1 MVIPGRRLALR
12 RRRVDFNLHSHLH
25 CAKAVLFPFG
35 HSTDRPRVV
44 ITGAGIITALGL
56 GWKRNA
62 EGFRA
67 GKTAMRPVTLFDVS
81 RQRVKTAAEVDLP
94 QSLPSTRLSARQI
107 RRMDRATK
115 LLLLSAHEAWQQAGW
130 QPSDDL
136 PLVLGTTSG
145 GMSLGEAYYRQAIQS
160 PGDARKQATRVQH
173 YQSQRQALDVCEAL
187 GFRGPITIIANA
199 CASGANSIGHAW
211 DILRRGHADRVLTGG
226 YDALSQM
233 VFGGFDSLQALSPTQ
248 CRPFDA
254 RRDGLALGEGAAM
267 LALETLDSARARNAE
282 ILGEIVG
289 YGAATDAHHLTQP
302 HPNGDAAVASMSA
315 ACTAANLAPEKI
327 GYINAHGTG
336 TPLNDGAEAAAI
348 NRWAGAHAKAIRVSS
363 TKSSVGHLLG
373 GAGSVEAVI
382 CLMAL
387 RERWLP
393 PTSTLE
399 TIEPA
404 CEFPVVQKPM
414 DAKLEYALTNSF
426 GFGGANASLI
436 LRRWF

>member
-1 MVIPGRRLALR
+1 M
-12 RRRVDFNLHSHLH
+12 
-25 CAKAVLFPFG
+25 LFPFN
-35 HSTDRPRVV
+35 HSTGKPRIV
-44 ITGAGIITALGL
+44 ITGAGIVTALGF
-56 GWKRNA
+56 GWKNNA

-67 GKTAMRPVTLFDVS
+67 GKTAIRPVTLFDAS

-94 QSLPSTRLSARQI
+94 EALPATKLTSRQI

-115 LLLLSAHEAWQQAGW
+115 LLLFAAHEAWHQSGW
-130 QPSDDL
+130 QPSEDL

-160 PGDARKQATRVQH
+160 PKDVRKQATRVQH
-173 YQSQRQALDVCEAL
+173 YQAQRQALDILDAF
-187 GFRGPITIIANA
+187 GFRGPITLIANA

-211 DILRRGHADRVLTGG
+211 DLLRRGHAERVLTGG

-254 RRDGLALGEGAAM
+254 RRDGLALGEGAAV
-267 LALETLDSARARNAE
+267 LALETLDLARKRNAE

-302 HPNGDAAVASMSA
+302 HPNGDAALASMNA
-315 ACTAANLAPEKI
+315 ACAAAKVTPEQI
-327 GYINAHGTG
+327 DYVNAHGTG
-336 TPLNDGAEAAAI
+336 TPLNDSAEAAAI
-348 NRWAGAHAKAIRVSS
+348 NRWAGEHARNIPVSS
-363 TKSSVGHLLG
+363 TKSSIGHLLG

-382 CLMAL
+382 CLMGL
-387 RERWLP
+387 REQWLP
-393 PTSTLE
+393 PTSTLQML
-399 TIEPA
+399 EPTCA
-404 CEFPVVQKPM
+404 FPVVQKPT
-414 DAKLEYALTNSF
+414 DAKVEYALTNSF

-436 LRRWF
+436 LRRWP